1 MRRLL
6 LPLLTVTAL
15 LLPGAASAAELKI
28 GYVNL
33 QRALNEVDEG
43 QAARN
48 KLKAQFEKSQ
58 KQLDQE
64 QQALK
69 KKKEELDK
77 KRLAMDE
84 ATLRQKMS
92 ELDQELVR
100 VSGLYAKLQKDLSGA
115 EAEATREIF
124 GKMQKLVG
132 EIAQAEGFTYVL
144 EANESGVIYGPPS
157 LDLTND
163 LVRKYNATYKVT
175 ASKK

>member
-6 LPLLTVTAL
+6 VSLLALAAFGLPAV
-15 LLPGAASAAELKI
+15 ASAEMKI

-43 QAARN
+43 QAARER
-48 KLKAQFEKSQ
+48 LKAQFEKSQ
-58 KQLDQE
+58 KQLDKE

-69 KKKEELDK
+69 AKKEELDK

-84 ATLRQKMS
+84 DTLRKKMA

-100 VSGLYAKLQKDLSGA
+100 VSNLYAKLQKELS
-115 EAEATREIF
+115 EAEARATQEIF
-124 GKMQKLVG
+124 QKMQALVG
-132 EIAQAEGFTYVL
+132 QIAQQEGFTYVL
-144 EANESGVIYGPPS
+144 EMNEAGIVYAPPS

-163 LVRKYNATYKVT
+163 LVRRYNATHKVQAT
-175 ASKK
+175 KK